1 MKYGSAVDFDGK
13 KVKGYILAQ
22 SKSISQFA
30 RTHELKRDVLA
41 HVLAVGRC
49 SEYTLTRIADGLG
62 RQPKEFFK
70 DVVITDKEM
79 TIPLAY
85 RLAAKMTR
93 RELAAK
99 AGLSTGA
106 IERLERG
113 DGECSVFTAACASRA
128 LGLPMGRYLGY
139 ED

>member
-22 SKSISQFA
+22 SKSISQFS
-30 RTHELKRDVLA
+30 REKGFTRDVLA
-41 HVLAVGRC
+41 HILAKGRC
-49 SEYTLTRIADGLG
+49 SEYTLSRIADALG
-62 RQPKEFFK
+62 REPQEFFK
-70 DVVITDKEM
+70 DVAPVKKEM

-85 RLAAKMTR
+85 RLQAKMTR
-93 RELAAK
+93 RELALK
-99 AGLSTGA
+99 AGISA
-106 IERLERG
+106 RSIERLERG
-113 DGECSVFTAACASRA
+113 DGECSVFTAACAARA